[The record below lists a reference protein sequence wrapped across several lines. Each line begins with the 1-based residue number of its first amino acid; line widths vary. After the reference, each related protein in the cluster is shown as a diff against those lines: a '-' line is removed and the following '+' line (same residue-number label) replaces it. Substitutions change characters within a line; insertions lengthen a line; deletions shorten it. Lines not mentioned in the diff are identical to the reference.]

1 MPKLYW
7 EDIREGTEIPS
18 KKKFISVMEFNRF
31 ASGNDEFYMYH
42 MEPEYAKSL
51 GFPDVIIMGTL
62 RLAYM
67 SSLVSDWIGVD
78 GDLKKIACQHRGMD
92 VRNSTITL
100 GGKVTRKY
108 QAQGEHLADCE
119 LWVTNEKGERT
130 CPGTAT
136 VVLPSKSSG
145 RAA

>member
-1 MPKLYW
+1 MSSLYW
-7 EDIREGTEIPS
+7 EDVREGMEIPS
-18 KKKFISVMEFNRF
+18 KKKYITVMEFNRF

-67 SSLVSDWIGVD
+67 SNLVSDWIGID
-78 GDLKKIACQHRGMD
+78 GDLKKIGCQHRGMD

-100 GGKVTRKY
+100 GGKVTKKY
-108 QAQGEHLADCE
+108 QAEGENLADCE
-119 LWVTNEKGERT
+119 LWVTNEQGQNT
-130 CPGTAT
+130 CPGWAT
-136 VVLPSKSSG
+136 VALPSRSTLRKV
-145 RAA
+145 